1 MLSKR
6 FAAMWRCFIVIC
18 ATWCIKIK
26 VFSKMC
32 GEPLKNI
39 YSQFHSMQKIWYYLP
54 WLPNYNPLYW
64 CNNST
69 LFWHFRSIDFR
80 PYHCTRSRNSTL
92 NFRQKF
98 GSKLPG
104 IERPESVPPTWCQIV
119 NSQSFSVVLSR
130 CLSLFSMSLTW
141 AGKNQLTHINT
152 APYESPSNL
161 WSRMLM
167 H

>member
-1 MLSKR
+1 MTLFHCYLCHLMQKKLSI
-6 FAAMWRCFIVIC
+6 FQNVWRTF
-18 ATWCIKIK
+18 
-26 VFSKMC
+26 
-32 GEPLKNI
+32 KNI
-39 YSQFHSMQKIWYYLP
+39 YSQFHLMQKFCFTYYIP

-80 PYHCTRSRNSTL
+80 PYHCTRSRNSIL

-98 GSKLPG
+98 GSKPLG
-104 IERPESVPPTWCQIV
+104 IERPESVPPTWCQLV
-119 NSQSFSVVLSR
+119 NSQFFSVVLSR
-130 CLSLFSMSLTW
+130 CLSFFSMSLTW
-141 AGKNQLTHINT
+141 AGKHQLTHINT
-152 APYESPSNL
+152 APYESPSYL